1 MATKGAPHRRLS
13 LEVRPRGWQRFA
25 QQKRV
30 IGLACM
36 TAHDATVYSP
46 SGRTQR
52 RNPRGGGRR
61 SSRAPFGRAG
71 GGGARG
77 LGRYYTHNLD
87 TEEPAAENTPTP
99 ASCCLPSG
107 ASHPGEETISRR
119 VKKRGRKRG
128 EGARVRDA
136 GQGAAEG
143 RDRRGRTRLGGG
155 SPSDMCVSWRPR
167 QTPVQT

>member
-1 MATKGAPHRRLS
+1 MEA
-13 LEVRPRGWQRFA
+13 RPRGWQRFA

-46 SGRTQR
+46 SGRAQR
-52 RNPRGGGRR
+52 RNLQRGGRHTGQ
-61 SSRAPFGRAG
+61 ATCGWAAG
-71 GGGARG
+71 GAARG
-77 LGRYYTHNLD
+77 FGRYYTHNLD
-87 TEEPAAENTPTP
+87 TEEPAAENTPSP

-107 ASHPGEETISRR
+107 SSHSGEEIISRR

-128 EGARVRDA
+128 EGAGVRYA
-136 GQGAAEG
+136 GQAPGAAG
-143 RDRRGRTRLGGG
+143 AAGGRTRLGGG